1 MAKSK
6 KISLSKI
13 IKETEVNREKAKK
26 ERIKCAYRDL
36 LSLLENIHSA
46 HRVSQESKMVT
57 IHIFSSIARSESA
70 IHNILETISGC
81 KLDIPRLN
89 INANHENGGRLHYD
103 VIIYKPRTN
112 LAATAVQINMPEGHL
127 LTPEMLDD
135 QYNALLD
142 ELRNRAK

>member
-1 MAKSK
+1 MARIK

-36 LSLLENIHSA
+36 LSLLENIHSV
-46 HRVSQESKMVT
+46 HRVAQESKTVT
-57 IHIFSSIARSESA
+57 IHIFSSIARSADA
-70 IHNILETISGC
+70 IHDILQTITKCDS
-81 KLDIPRLN
+81 DNPRLN

-135 QYNALLD
+135 QYNALLN